1 MQGVLS
7 PALFANGHT
16 YFVQQVHRHGRE
28 PYSVHLTYQYGD
40 HASFAFGKRQRL
52 RQAGLWAME
61 EADYYAGKFLVLA
74 DEGASFPP
82 TDVGSGPED
91 WREVRQGVAHCA
103 SARWCI
109 THAASLAWQALRRHF
124 AEDLLR
130 RRSVR
135 SLLAVARALGR
146 IPVLPRALCYCDKMW
161 NNLHACRAPGGEAMA
176 LPFECPMD
184 HIFNVPHWVLHNV
197 SFREAGFLDHSHLR
211 QSASWARVLVRE
223 PGVPPPA
230 FAKAPASGGSL
241 LAQQAG
247 SWDAPDA
254 TIDAGL
260 SDEALAKQLARFADV
275 TVLELSSADTLLC
288 GLSATLRP
296 PMPHGAA
303 TPAAF
308 NALARRLLDY
318 TMWFCLTEPWV
329 EAGKPGFVPGVT
341 WERDV
346 VVRHCGADEGALRR
360 SGRLR
365 PGVVLDEPLCACEWA
380 YAQPPDLPVLQGAK
394 CAPAQRDAATR
405 LLADD
410 T

>member
-1 MQGVLS
+1 M
-7 PALFANGHT
+7 
-16 YFVQQVHRHGRE
+16 QQVHRHGRE

-61 EADYYAGKFLVLA
+61 EADYYAGKFVTLA
-74 DEGASFPP
+74 DEGASFPAVA
-82 TDVGSGPED
+82 VGSGPGD
-91 WREVRQGVAHCA
+91 WRE
-103 SARWCI
+103 
-109 THAASLAWQALRRHF
+109 ALRRHF

-146 IPVLPRALCYCDKMW
+146 VPVLPRALCYCDKMW
-161 NNLHACRAPGGEAMA
+161 NNLHACRAPGGEAMP

-184 HIFNVPHWVLHNV
+184 HIFDVPRWALHNV
-197 SFREAGFLDHSHLR
+197 SFREPGFLDHSHLR
-211 QSASWARVLVRE
+211 QSASWARILVRDAGE
-223 PGVPPPA
+223 PPPA
-230 FAKAPASGGSL
+230 FAKAAPAGGSL

-254 TIDAGL
+254 SVDAGV
-260 SDEALAKQLARFADV
+260 SDEALAAQLAPFADV

-288 GLSATLRP
+288 GLSATLAP
-296 PMPHGAA
+296 PQPHVAP

-308 NALARRLLDY
+308 HPLARRLLDY

-329 EAGKPGFVPGVT
+329 DAGKPGFVPGVT

-360 SGRLR
+360 QGRLR
-365 PGVVLDEPLCACEWA
+365 PGVVLGEPLCACEWA
-380 YAQPPDLPVLQGAK
+380 YAQPPDLPVLRGAD
-394 CAPAQRDAATR
+394 CSAAQRTAAAR

>member
-1 MQGVLS
+1 V
-7 PALFANGHT
+7 
-16 YFVQQVHRHGRE
+16 
-28 PYSVHLTYQYGD
+28 
-40 HASFAFGKRQRL
+40 
-52 RQAGLWAME
+52 
-61 EADYYAGKFLVLA
+61 
-74 DEGASFPP
+74 
-82 TDVGSGPED
+82 
-91 WREVRQGVAHCA
+91 
-103 SARWCI
+103 
-109 THAASLAWQALRRHF
+109 QALRRHF

-135 SLLAVARALGR
+135 NLLAVARSLGR

-184 HIFNVPHWVLHNV
+184 HIFNVPHWALRNV

-211 QSASWARVLVRE
+211 QSASWARVLVRDAGE
-223 PGVPPPA
+223 PPPV
-230 FAKAPASGGSL
+230 FSKAAAAGGSL
-241 LAQQAG
+241 LAQQSG

-254 TIDAGL
+254 VIEAGV
-260 SDEALAKQLARFADV
+260 SDEALAKQLARFADI

-288 GLSATLRP
+288 GLSPALAP
-296 PMPHGAA
+296 PEPDAAA

-308 NALARRLLDY
+308 NELARRLLHFNA
-318 TMWFCLTEPWV
+318 WFCLTEPWAQ
-329 EAGKPGFVPGVT
+329 AGKPGLVPGVT

-360 SGRLR
+360 GGRLR

-380 YAQPPDLPVLQGAK
+380 YAQPPDLPVLDDAE
-394 CAPAQRDAATR
+394 CSPAQQAAAAR